1 MALYLALKEI
11 WRGRGR
17 FLLFSLV
24 IALITTLV
32 LFIAALAGGLA
43 TANRQFIDK
52 LEADLLVYQ
61 ENVDLQTTSSRLG
74 LSKVKQVRRLDGVA
88 AVGPLGLSS
97 GTVVFADGRDPVDVS
112 LVGVEPGA
120 PGDPSLLAGEGLRN
134 KRGKDVVIDRGLAR
148 QAGLVVGDRLVIK
161 TIQGTEEEL
170 HELEVVGVTDE
181 RQYFFQP
188 SVMVPIQTWDEIR
201 PQPVTGGS
209 RGEVIANLFAV
220 QLEDPAQAEQAA
232 QTLNQRVDGIQAT
245 DKETAIQALPGYSAQ
260 QNTLNT
266 QQAFTLFIGVL
277 VVGGFFQIQ
286 TLQKVGQIGMLKA
299 IGSSNASVAA
309 AALLQI
315 VAVTV
320 IGVTLGGLVTLLLS
334 LGLPGEIPILFSGP
348 AVVGAIAALLL
359 IGPLG
364 GLVSV
369 RLAVKIEP
377 LTAIGLS
384 S

>member
-1 MALYLALKEI
+1 MSLYLTLKEI
-11 WRGRGR
+11 WRSRGR

-32 LFIAALAGGLA
+32 VFIAALAGGLA

-74 LSKVKQVRRLDGVA
+74 LSKVKQVRRVEGIA
-88 AVGPLGLSS
+88 SVGPLGLSS
-97 GTVVFADGRDPVDVS
+97 GTVVFADGREAVDVS

-120 PGDPSLLAGEGLRN
+120 PGDPILLAGPGLRSR
-134 KRGKDVVIDRGLAR
+134 RGNDVVIDQGLAS
-148 QAGLVVGDRLVIK
+148 QAELEIGDELVIK

-170 HELEVVGVTDE
+170 HKLEIVGITDE

-188 SVMVPIQTWDEIR
+188 SLMVPIQTWDEIR
-201 PQPVTGGS
+201 PQAVVGS
-209 RGEVIANLFAV
+209 GDGEIIANLFAV
-220 QLEDPAQAEQAA
+220 RLDDPAEVDLV
-232 QTLNQRVDGIQAT
+232 TRRLGHRVNGIEVT

-315 VAVTV
+315 IAVSV
-320 IGVTLGGLVTLLLS
+320 IGVSLGGLATLLLS
-334 LGLPGEIPILFSGP
+334 LGLPDEIPIIFSGR
-348 AVVGAIAALLL
+348 AVAGAIAALLL

-369 RLAVKIEP
+369 RLAIKIEP

>member
-1 MALYLALKEI
+1 MSLYLALKEI
-11 WRGRGR
+11 WRSRGR

-32 LFIAALAGGLA
+32 VFIAALAGGLA

-74 LSKVKQVRRLDGVA
+74 LSKVKQVRRVEGIA
-88 AVGPLGLSS
+88 SVGPLGLSS
-97 GTVVFADGRDPVDVS
+97 GTVVFADGREAVDVS

-120 PGDPSLLAGEGLRN
+120 PGDPILLAGPGLRSR
-134 KRGKDVVIDRGLAR
+134 RGNDVVIDQGLAS
-148 QAGLVVGDRLVIK
+148 QAELEIGDELVIK

-170 HELEVVGVTDE
+170 HKLEIVGITDE

-188 SVMVPIQTWDEIR
+188 SLMVPIQTWDEIR
-201 PQPVTGGS
+201 PQAVVGS
-209 RGEVIANLFAV
+209 GDGEIIANLFAV
-220 QLEDPAQAEQAA
+220 RLDDPAEVDLV
-232 QTLNQRVDGIQAT
+232 TRRLGHRVNGIEVT

-315 VAVTV
+315 IAVSI
-320 IGVTLGGLVTLLLS
+320 IGVSLGGLATLLLS
-334 LGLPGEIPILFSGP
+334 LGLPDEIPIIFSGR
-348 AVVGAIAALLL
+348 AVAGAIAALLL

-369 RLAVKIEP
+369 RLAIKIEP

>member
-1 MALYLALKEI
+1 MSLYLSLKEI
-11 WRGRGR
+11 WRNRGR

-52 LEADLLVYQ
+52 LDADLLVYQ
-61 ENVDLQTTSSRLG
+61 ENTDLQVTSSRLG
-74 LSKVKQVRRLDGVA
+74 LTKTRQLRRVDGVA
-88 AVGPLGLSS
+88 EVGALGFSS
-97 GTVVFADGRDPVDVS
+97 GTAVFAAGREPVDIS
-112 LVGVEPGA
+112 LVGVEPGK
-120 PGDPSLLAGEGLRN
+120 PGDPALLAGDGLRN
-134 KRGKDVVIDRGLAR
+134 RRGKDVVIDQGLAR
-148 QAGLVVGDRLVIK
+148 QAGLGLGDDLVIK
-161 TIQGTEEEL
+161 TIQGTEEEFFTL
-170 HELEVVGVTDE
+170 RIVGITEE

-188 SVMVPIQTWDEIR
+188 SVLMPIQTWDQIR
-201 PQPVTGGS
+201 PQAVAGDGND
-209 RGEVIANLFAV
+209 EVIANLFA
-220 QLEDPAQAEQAA
+220 LRLDDPAQADTVSQGLAR
-232 QTLNQRVDGIQAT
+232 RVDGIQVT
-245 DKETAIQALPGYSAQ
+245 GKETAIQALPGYSAQ

-266 QQAFTLFIGVL
+266 QQFFTLFIGVL

-299 IGSSNASVAA
+299 IGSSNRHVAL

-320 IGVTLGGLVTLLLS
+320 IGVGIGSLGTLLLS
-334 LGLPGEIPILFSGP
+334 LGLPAGIPIIFSGTS
-348 AVVGAIAALLL
+348 VVAAIAALLL

-364 GLVSV
+364 GLVSI

>member
-1 MALYLALKEI
+1 MSLYLALKEI
-11 WRGRGR
+11 WRSRGR

-32 LFIAALAGGLA
+32 VFIAALAGGLA

-74 LSKVKQVRRLDGVA
+74 LSKVKQVRRVEGIA
-88 AVGPLGLSS
+88 SVGPLGLSS
-97 GTVVFADGRDPVDVS
+97 GTVVFADGREAVDVS

-120 PGDPSLLAGEGLRN
+120 PGDPILLAGPGLRSR
-134 KRGKDVVIDRGLAR
+134 RGNDVVIDQGLAS
-148 QAGLVVGDRLVIK
+148 QAELEIGDELVIK

-170 HELEVVGVTDE
+170 HKLEIVGITDE

-188 SVMVPIQTWDEIR
+188 SLMVPIQTWDEIR
-201 PQPVTGGS
+201 PQAVVGS
-209 RGEVIANLFAV
+209 GDGEIIANLFAV
-220 QLEDPAQAEQAA
+220 RLDDPAEVDLV
-232 QTLNQRVDGIQAT
+232 TQRLGHRVNGIEVT

-315 VAVTV
+315 IAVSV
-320 IGVTLGGLVTLLLS
+320 IGVSLGGLATLLLS
-334 LGLPGEIPILFSGP
+334 LGLPGEIPIIFSGR
-348 AVVGAIAALLL
+348 AVAGAIAALLL

-369 RLAVKIEP
+369 RLAIKIEP

>member
-1 MALYLALKEI
+1 MSLYLALKEI
-11 WRGRGR
+11 WRSRGR

-43 TANRQFIDK
+43 TANRQFLDK

-74 LSKVKQVRRLDGVA
+74 LSKLKQVRRIDGVA
-88 AVGPLGLSS
+88 SVGPLGLSS
-97 GTVVFADGRDPVDVS
+97 GTVVFADGREPVDVS

-120 PGDPSLLAGEGLRN
+120 PGDPTLLTGPGLRSR
-134 KRGKDVVIDRGLAR
+134 RGNDVVIDQGLAR
-148 QAGLVVGDRLVIK
+148 QADLKTGDELVIK

-170 HELEVVGVTDE
+170 HELEIVGITDE

-188 SVMVPIQTWDEIR
+188 SVIVPIQTWDEIR
-201 PQPVTGGS
+201 PQPLAGNAD
-209 RGEVIANLFAV
+209 GEIIANLFALR
-220 QLEDPAQAEQAA
+220 LEDPATADLVTKRLA
-232 QTLNQRVDGIQAT
+232 LRVEGIEVT

-286 TLQKVGQIGMLKA
+286 TMQKVGQIGMLKA
-299 IGSSNASVAA
+299 IGSSNTSVAA

-315 VAVTV
+315 IAVTV
-320 IGVTLGGLVTLLLS
+320 IGVTLGGLATLLLS
-334 LGLPGEIPILFSGP
+334 LGLPGEIPIIFSGP

>member
-1 MALYLALKEI
+1 MSLYLALKEI
-11 WRGRGR
+11 WRSRGR

-32 LFIAALAGGLA
+32 VFIAALAGGLA

-74 LSKVKQVRRLDGVA
+74 LSKVKQVRRVEGIA
-88 AVGPLGLSS
+88 SVGPLGLSS
-97 GTVVFADGRDPVDVS
+97 GTVVFADGREAVDVS

-120 PGDPSLLAGEGLRN
+120 PGDPILLAGPGLRSR
-134 KRGKDVVIDRGLAR
+134 RGNDVVIDQGLAS
-148 QAGLVVGDRLVIK
+148 QAELEIGDELVIK

-170 HELEVVGVTDE
+170 HKLEIVGITDE

-188 SVMVPIQTWDEIR
+188 SLMVPIQTWDEIR
-201 PQPVTGGS
+201 PQAVVGS
-209 RGEVIANLFAV
+209 GDGEIIANLFAV
-220 QLEDPAQAEQAA
+220 RLDDPAEVDLV
-232 QTLNQRVDGIQAT
+232 TRRLGHRVNGIEVT

-315 VAVTV
+315 IAVSV
-320 IGVTLGGLVTLLLS
+320 IGVSLGGLATLLLS
-334 LGLPGEIPILFSGP
+334 LGLPGEIPIIFSGR
-348 AVVGAIAALLL
+348 AVAGAIAALLL

-369 RLAVKIEP
+369 RLAIKIEP

>member
-1 MALYLALKEI
+1 MSLYLALKEI
-11 WRGRGR
+11 WRSRGR

-32 LFIAALAGGLA
+32 VFIAALAGGLA

-74 LSKVKQVRRLDGVA
+74 LSKVKQVRRVEGIA
-88 AVGPLGLSS
+88 SVGPLGLSS
-97 GTVVFADGRDPVDVS
+97 GTVVFADGREAVDVS

-120 PGDPSLLAGEGLRN
+120 PGDPILLAGPGLRSR
-134 KRGKDVVIDRGLAR
+134 RGNDVVIDQGLAS
-148 QAGLVVGDRLVIK
+148 QAELEIGDELVIK

-170 HELEVVGVTDE
+170 HKLEIVGITDE

-188 SVMVPIQTWDEIR
+188 SLMVPIQTWDEIR
-201 PQPVTGGS
+201 PQAVVGS
-209 RGEVIANLFAV
+209 GDGEIIANLFAV
-220 QLEDPAQAEQAA
+220 RLDDPAEVDLV
-232 QTLNQRVDGIQAT
+232 TQRLGHRVNGIEVT

-315 VAVTV
+315 IAVSI
-320 IGVTLGGLVTLLLS
+320 IGVSLGGLATLLLS
-334 LGLPGEIPILFSGP
+334 LGLPDEIPIIFSGR
-348 AVVGAIAALLL
+348 AVAGAIAALLL

-369 RLAVKIEP
+369 RLAIKIEP